1 MRKYFFIKK
10 IFLIKY
16 SVRIIIKSNFN
27 YWKIQ
32 FIEKDTIEIEKT
44 ELKFYDVE
52 KIRISYRFAFI

>member
-1 MRKYFFIKK
+1 MRNYFFIKK

-16 SVRIIIKSNFN
+16 SVRIIIKSNF
-27 YWKIQ
+27 KV
-32 FIEKDTIEIEKT
+32 IEKDTFEIEKT

>member
-10 IFLIKY
+10 IFLIKN
-16 SVRIIIKSNFN
+16 SVGIIIKSNF
-27 YWKIQ
+27 KV
-32 FIEKDTIEIEKT
+32 IEKDTIEIEKT

>member
-16 SVRIIIKSNFN
+16 SVRIIIKSNF
-27 YWKIQ
+27 KV
-32 FIEKDTIEIEKT
+32 IEKDTIEIEKT
-44 ELKFYDVE
+44 ELKFYNVE

>member
-16 SVRIIIKSNFN
+16 SVRIIIKSNF
-27 YWKIQ
+27 KV
-32 FIEKDTIEIEKT
+32 IEKDTIEIEKT

>member
-16 SVRIIIKSNFN
+16 SVRIIIKSNF
-27 YWKIQ
+27 KV
-32 FIEKDTIEIEKT
+32 IEKDTIEIEKT

-52 KIRISYRFAFI
+52 KIQISYRFAFI

>member
-16 SVRIIIKSNFN
+16 SIRIIIKSNF
-27 YWKIQ
+27 KV
-32 FIEKDTIEIEKT
+32 IEKDTIEIEKT

>member
-16 SVRIIIKSNFN
+16 SVRIIIKSNF
-27 YWKIQ
+27 KV
-32 FIEKDTIEIEKT
+32 IEKDASEIEKT

>member
-16 SVRIIIKSNFN
+16 SVRIIIKSTF
-27 YWKIQ
+27 KV
-32 FIEKDTIEIEKT
+32 IEKDTIEIEKT

>member
-16 SVRIIIKSNFN
+16 SVRIIIKSNF
-27 YWKIQ
+27 KV
-32 FIEKDTIEIEKT
+32 IEKDTSEIEKT